1 MVKVIRNDG
10 EIVIRDIPF
19 MQWIAFLVMIIVA
32 GFTVFMLGGFFLSD
46 SSSTTV
52 LFGVL
57 ILLAAF
63 GWTAY
68 EFLTTATTT
77 TTINRQKET
86 LTVQKKGLLKNDFQS
101 YRFDEIESGGLTI
114 NKTYSEGEYTSIE
127 LPLKNGE
134 KIELT
139 SARSTF
145 KFKNRDIVEE
155 ANRYLANGAGAA
167 RADDDFKLTIFEDE

>member
-10 EIVIRDIPF
+10 EIVIHDIPI
-19 MQWIAFLVMIIVA
+19 MQWVAFLVMIIVS
-32 GFTVFMLGGFFLSD
+32 GFIVFMLGGFYLSD

-52 LFGVL
+52 LFGGLIVL
-57 ILLAAF
+57 ASF

-77 TTINRQKET
+77 TIINRPKKT
-86 LTVQKKGLLKNDFQS
+86 LTVQKKGLLKTDFQS
-101 YRFDEIESGGLTI
+101 YRFDEIEGGGLTI
-114 NKTYSEGEYTSIE
+114 KKTYNEGDYTSIE
-127 LPLKNGE
+127 LTLKNGE
-134 KIELT
+134 KIDLT

-155 ANRYLANGAGAA
+155 ANQYLADGAGAA
-167 RADDDFKLTIFEDE
+167 RADGDFKLTIFEDE

>member
-1 MVKVIRNDG
+1 MVKIIRNDG

-19 MQWIAFLVMIIVA
+19 MQWIAFLVMLTVS
-32 GFTVFMLGGFFLSD
+32 GFIVFMLGGFYLSD

-52 LFGVL
+52 LFGAL
-57 ILLAAF
+57 ILLATF

-68 EFLTTATTT
+68 GFLTTATTM
-77 TTINRQKET
+77 TTINRKNKT

-114 NKTYSEGEYTSIE
+114 RKTYNEGDYTSIE

-134 KIELT
+134 KIDLT

-155 ANRYLANGAGAA
+155 ANQYLADVAGAA
-167 RADDDFKLTIFEDE
+167 RADDGFKLTIFEDE